1 MTPTRA
7 AAVTLS
13 LLLGGSTAAAAF
25 QAQASSGPRA
35 LTTGRAPS
43 RSFATAAA
51 AADGAFEPAVALTPA
66 GAAVAMAAAE
76 AEAAANGWDVTIVV
90 ADAGGVPLQLHRNA
104 FPASAEIAMGKAK
117 TAALFGRNTA
127 ALEAAA
133 NTEGGSAR
141 SALLSAPFVL
151 MRGGVPIVVDG
162 RTVGAVGVSGVAAD
176 QDEQVA
182 AAGVRAVLSR

>member
-1 MTPTRA
+1 MVVITPTR

-13 LLLGGSTAAAAF
+13 LLLGGSTAAFAF
-25 QAQASSGPRA
+25 QSPSV
-35 LTTGRAPS
+35 RAPS
-43 RSFATAAA
+43 RSFDTAAGN
-51 AADGAFEPAVALTPA
+51 GAFEPAVALTPA

-104 FPASAEIAMGKAK
+104 FPASADVAMGKAR

-141 SALLSAPFVL
+141 SALLSAPFLL
-151 MRGGVPIVVDG
+151 MRGGVPIVMDG

-182 AAGVRAVLSR
+182 AAGVAALLR